1 MPVSRFFWSLL
12 FVGALLLGSGWVVHS
27 REPVAGSGETAAGET
42 EAPVAGHLAPDFS
55 LVTLTGE
62 EVTLSD
68 FRGRQPVVLNFW
80 ATWCPPCRAE
90 IPFFQSASRKYNGQV
105 AVLGI
110 DDGEPR
116 ATVAPFV
123 TEMGMTYPV
132 PLDEESVVSRR
143 YRVNSLPS
151 TFFIDRDGVVQ
162 HVHIGIINQAVLE
175 AQIEALLG
183 G

>member
-1 MPVSRFFWSLL
+1 MLATRFTWSLL
-12 FVGALLLGSGWVVHS
+12 FISALVLGSAWIVSS
-27 REPVAGSGETAAGET
+27 RETVAESRGAAGET
-42 EAPVAGHLAPDFS
+42 EAPVVGHLAPDFS
-55 LVTLTGE
+55 LTTVSGE
-62 EVTLSD
+62 EVTLSE

-90 IPFFQSASRKYNGQV
+90 IPFFQAASRKYNGQV
-105 AVLGI
+105 VVLGV

-132 PLDEESVVSRR
+132 PLDDKSVVSRR

-151 TFFIDRDGVVQ
+151 TYFIDRDGVVQ
-162 HVHIGIINQAVLE
+162 KVHIGIINQAVLE

>member
-1 MPVSRFFWSLL
+1 MPASRFVWSLI
-12 FVGALLLGSGWVVHS
+12 FAGALLLGSGWIVHS
-27 REPVAGSGETAAGET
+27 RETVAGSGEVAGET
-42 EAPVAGHLAPDFS
+42 EAPVAGHLAPDFT
-55 LVTLTGE
+55 LATLTGE

-90 IPFFQSASRKYNGQV
+90 IPFFQTASRKYNGQV

-123 TEMGMTYPV
+123 AEFGMTYPV
-132 PLDEESVVSRR
+132 PLDEESAVSRR

-151 TFFIDRDGVVQ
+151 TFFINRDGVVQ

>member
-1 MPVSRFFWSLL
+1 MSTTRFTWSLL
-12 FVGALLLGSGWVVHS
+12 FVSALLLGSVWIVYS
-27 REPVAGSGETAAGET
+27 RETVAGSEETAGET
-42 EAPVAGHLAPDFS
+42 EAPVVGHLAPDF
-55 LVTLTGE
+55 TLTTLSGE
-62 EVTLSD
+62 DVTLSD

-90 IPFFQSASRKYNGQV
+90 IPFFQSVSRKYNGQV
-105 AVLGI
+105 AVLGL
-110 DDGEPR
+110 DDGESR

-132 PLDEESVVSRR
+132 PLDEESLVSRR
-143 YRVNSLPS
+143 YRVNSLP
-151 TFFIDRDGVVQ
+151 TTYFIGRDGVVQ

-175 AQIEALLG
+175 EQIEALLG

>member
-1 MPVSRFFWSLL
+1 MAATRFTWTLL
-12 FVGALLLGSGWVVHS
+12 FMSALLLGSAWIIES
-27 REPVAGSGETAAGET
+27 RETVAESGEGTAGQT

-55 LVTLTGE
+55 LTTLSGE
-62 EVTLSD
+62 GVTLSD
-68 FRGRQPVVLNFW
+68 FRGQQPVVLNFW

-90 IPFFQSASRKYNGQV
+90 IPFFQAASRKYNGQV
-105 AVLGI
+105 MVLGI
-110 DDGEPR
+110 DDGESR

-132 PLDEESVVSRR
+132 PLDEESTVSRR

-151 TFFIDRDGVVQ
+151 TYFIDRAGVVQ
-162 HVHIGIINQAVLE
+162 HVHIGIMSQAVLE
-175 AQIEALLG
+175 EQIEALLG

>member
-1 MPVSRFFWSLL
+1 VTSTRFTWTLL
-12 FVGALLLGSGWVVHS
+12 FLSALLLGSAWIVQS
-27 REPVAGSGETAAGET
+27 RETVSESGEVAGQT
-42 EAPVAGHLAPDFS
+42 EAPVAGHLAPDF
-55 LVTLTGE
+55 TLTTLSGE

-105 AVLGI
+105 AVLGV
-110 DDGEPR
+110 DDGELR

-151 TFFIDRDGVVQ
+151 TYFIGRDGVVE
-162 HVHIGIINQAVLE
+162 HVHIGIISQAVLE
-175 AQIEALLG
+175 EQIEALLG

>member
-1 MPVSRFFWSLL
+1 MLATRFTWSLL
-12 FVGALLLGSGWVVHS
+12 FLSALLLGSAWIVKS
-27 REPVAGSGETAAGET
+27 RETVTEGGEAAGET
-42 EAPVAGHLAPDFS
+42 EAPVVGHLAPDFS
-55 LVTLTGE
+55 LNTLSGE
-62 EVTLSD
+62 EVTLSE

-90 IPFFQSASRKYNGQV
+90 IPFFQAASRKYNGQV
-105 AVLGI
+105 VVLGV

-116 ATVAPFV
+116 STVAPFV
-123 TEMGMTYPV
+123 AEMGMTYRV
-132 PLDEESVVSRR
+132 PLDENSVVSRR

-151 TFFIDRDGVVQ
+151 TYFIDRDGVVQ
-162 HVHIGIINQAVLE
+162 KVHIGIINQAVLE

>member
-1 MPVSRFFWSLL
+1 LAPTRFTWSLL
-12 FVGALLLGSGWVVHS
+12 FVGALLLGSVWIVHS
-27 REPVAGSGETAAGET
+27 REPVAESAQEAAGET
-42 EAPVAGHLAPDFS
+42 EAPVVGHLAPDF
-55 LVTLTGE
+55 TLTTLSGE
-62 EVTLSD
+62 DVTLSD

-105 AVLGI
+105 VVLGV

-116 ATVAPFV
+116 TTVAPFV

-132 PLDEESVVSRR
+132 PLDSESVVSRR

-151 TFFIDRDGVVQ
+151 TYFIGRDGLVQ

>member
-12 FVGALLLGSGWVVHS
+12 FVGVLLLGSGWIVHS
-27 REPVAGSGETAAGET
+27 REPVAGSGETTAGET
-42 EAPVAGHLAPDFS
+42 EAPVVGHLAPDFS

-162 HVHIGIINQAVLE
+162 QVHIGIINQAVLE